1 MGRLSPS
8 LVPRFLPLLAFAVA
22 LLVPLLPGVPPFW
35 VTLLDYIG
43 LYAIVAIGL
52 VVLTGVAGL
61 TSFGQAMFVG
71 FGAYTTAILTTR
83 YGFSP
88 WESLPVAVVITAVS
102 AFMIGAITLRLSGH
116 YLPVGTIAW
125 NISFYYITGNLDFF
139 RRYDGISGIP
149 PLSIGSFSFID
160 SSRLYYVILIAVA
173 LSILATQNLLDS
185 RIGRAIR
192 ALRGG
197 AVAAE
202 SFGVDTSRAK
212 IFAFVYAAV
221 LASVSGWLYAHMQRA
236 VNPSPFNIEASIEY
250 LLMAVVGGAGHVWG
264 ALIGAGIVTVIK
276 DQLQNLLPKLV
287 GQQGNYEIIVF
298 GVILVA
304 ILQTAPDGLW
314 PLITAPFRRLSAAAG
329 RGGSP
334 ADASSLPSALPRRA
348 LPQRGLALLEVK
360 ALRRNFGGLVAV
372 DDIDFAVAAGE
383 IVSLIGPNG
392 AGKTTT
398 FNLISGVD
406 RPSAGEIRF
415 QARDITGM
423 PARRVARLGL
433 ARTFQQVRLVPGMSV
448 IDNAALGAHLRGEA
462 GALRGIARLD
472 RREEARL
479 AAEAL
484 RQLERV
490 GLAADAGKPAT
501 SLALGQQR
509 IVEIARALCL
519 DPSFLMLDEP
529 AAGLR
534 HQEKAALARLLR
546 KLSEEGVA
554 ILLVEHDMDFVMGL
568 CERVI
573 VMNFGSKL
581 AEGTPAE
588 IGRDAAV
595 FEAYLGAVA

>member
-1 MGRLSPS
+1 MRRL
-8 LVPRFLPLLAFAVA
+8 LPLAAFAGA
-22 LLVPLLPGVPPFW
+22 LLIPMVPGLPPFW
-35 VTLLDYIG
+35 ITLLDYIG
-43 LYAIVAIGL
+43 LSAIVAIGL
-52 VVLTGVAGL
+52 VVLTGVGGM

-83 YGFSP
+83 YGVSP
-88 WESLPVAVVITAVS
+88 WATLPVAVLITAG
-102 AFMIGAITLRLSGH
+102 AAYMIGAITLRLSGH

-149 PLSIGSFSFID
+149 PLSIGAFSFID
-160 SSRLYYVILIAVA
+160 SARLYYLILIVVA
-173 LSILATQNLLDS
+173 ASILATGNLLDS

-197 AVAAE
+197 AIAAE
-202 SFGVDTSRAK
+202 AFGVDTARAK

-221 LASVSGWLYAHMQRA
+221 LASISGWLYAHMQRA
-236 VNPSPFNIEASIEY
+236 VSPSPFNIEASIEY
-250 LLMAVVGGAGHVWG
+250 LLMAVVGGASHVWG
-264 ALIGAGIVTVIK
+264 ALIGAGIVTIIK
-276 DQLQNLLPKLV
+276 DQLQNLLPKLI

-304 ILQTAPDGLW
+304 ILQTAREGLW
-314 PLITAPFRRLSAAAG
+314 PLLTASFRRLDPSM
-329 RGGSP
+329 RRRSP
-334 ADASSLPSALPRRA
+334 GAVEPLTRRATPRRGR
-348 LPQRGLALLEVK
+348 PLLEVMG
-360 ALRRNFGGLVAV
+360 LRKTFGGLVAV
-372 DDIDFAVAAGE
+372 NDLGFAVAAGE

-398 FNLISGVD
+398 FDLITGVD
-406 RPSAGEIRF
+406 RPSAGEVRF
-415 QARDITGM
+415 GAREITGM
-423 PARRVARLGL
+423 PARLVARLGL
-433 ARTFQQVRLVPGMSV
+433 ARTFQHVRLIAGMSV
-448 IDNAALGAHLRGEA
+448 IDNVAIGAHLRGRA
-462 GALRGIARLD
+462 GALSGIARLD

-479 AAEAL
+479 FQEAE

-490 GLAADAGKPAT
+490 GLAAEIDKTAT
-501 SLALGQQR
+501 SLPLGQQR
-509 IVEIARALCL
+509 VVEIARALCL
-519 DPSFLMLDEP
+519 DPSFLLLDEP

-534 HQEKAALARLLR
+534 HQEKAALAELLR
-546 KLSEEGVA
+546 KLRDEGVA

-588 IGRDAAV
+588 IGRNPAV
-595 FEAYLGAVA
+595 VEAYLGAGA

>member
-1 MGRLSPS
+1 MSRLP
-8 LVPRFLPLLAFAVA
+8 PLIALAVA
-22 LLVPLLPGVPPFW
+22 ILVPLLPGLPPFW

-52 VVLTGVAGL
+52 VVLTGVGGM

-83 YGFSP
+83 YGISP
-88 WESLPVAVVITAVS
+88 WATLPIAVLITAC
-102 AFMIGAITLRLSGH
+102 AAYLIGAITLRLSGH

-149 PLSIGSFSFID
+149 PLSIAGISFID
-160 SSRLYYVILIAVA
+160 SAKLYYLILLVVVLA
-173 LSILATQNLLDS
+173 ILATQNLLDS

-197 AVAAE
+197 AIAAE
-202 SFGVDTSRAK
+202 SCGVDTSSAK

-264 ALIGAGIVTVIK
+264 ALLGAGIVTIIK
-276 DQLQNLLPKLV
+276 DQLQDLLPKLV

-314 PLITAPFRRLSAAAG
+314 PLIVRPFRRLGKSASRQARAAVE
-329 RGGSP
+329 
-334 ADASSLPSALPRRA
+334 ALARREA
-348 LPQRGLALLEVK
+348 PQRGNALLEVK
-360 ALRRNFGGLVAV
+360 GLRKTYGGLVAV
-372 DDIDFAVAAGE
+372 NDIDFSVAGGE

-398 FNLISGVD
+398 FNLITGVD
-406 RPSAGEIRF
+406 RPSAGEVRF
-415 QARDITGM
+415 GSRAITNL
-423 PARRVARLGL
+423 PPRLVARLGL
-433 ARTFQQVRLVPGMSV
+433 ARTFQHVRLIAAMSV
-448 IDNAALGAHLRGEA
+448 IDNVAIGAHLRGHA
-462 GALRGIARLD
+462 GALSGIARLD
-472 RREEARL
+472 RTEEARL
-479 AAEAL
+479 FQEAR

-490 GLAADAGKPAT
+490 GLLGEADKPAT

-519 DPSFLMLDEP
+519 DPTFLLLDEP

-534 HQEKAALARLLR
+534 HQEKAALAGLLR
-546 KLSEEGVA
+546 KLGDEGVA

-588 IGRDAAV
+588 IGRDPAV
-595 FEAYLGAVA
+595 VEAYLGAVA

>member
-1 MGRLSPS
+1 MSRLP
-8 LVPRFLPLLAFAVA
+8 PLIALAVA
-22 LLVPLLPGVPPFW
+22 ILVPLLPGLPPFW

-52 VVLTGVAGL
+52 VVLTGVGGM

-83 YGFSP
+83 YGISP
-88 WESLPVAVVITAVS
+88 WATLPIAVLITAC
-102 AFMIGAITLRLSGH
+102 AAYLIGAITLRLSGH

-149 PLSIGSFSFID
+149 PLSIAGISFID
-160 SSRLYYVILIAVA
+160 SAKLYYLILLVVVLA
-173 LSILATQNLLDS
+173 ILATQNLLDS

-197 AVAAE
+197 AIAAE
-202 SFGVDTSRAK
+202 SCGVDTSSAK

-264 ALIGAGIVTVIK
+264 ALLGAGIVTIIK
-276 DQLQNLLPKLV
+276 DQLQDLLPKLV

-314 PLITAPFRRLSAAAG
+314 PLIVRPFRRLGKSASRQARAVE
-329 RGGSP
+329 
-334 ADASSLPSALPRRA
+334 ALARREA
-348 LPQRGLALLEVK
+348 PQRGNALLEVK
-360 ALRRNFGGLVAV
+360 GLRKTYGGLVAV
-372 DDIDFAVAAGE
+372 NDIDFSVAGGE

-398 FNLISGVD
+398 FNLITGVD
-406 RPSAGEIRF
+406 RPSAGEVRF
-415 QARDITGM
+415 GSRAITNL
-423 PARRVARLGL
+423 PPRLVARLGL
-433 ARTFQQVRLVPGMSV
+433 ARTFQHVRLIAAMSV
-448 IDNAALGAHLRGEA
+448 IDNVAIGAHLRGHA
-462 GALRGIARLD
+462 GALSGIARLD
-472 RREEARL
+472 RTEEARL
-479 AAEAL
+479 FQEAR

-490 GLAADAGKPAT
+490 GLLGEADKPAT

-519 DPSFLMLDEP
+519 DPTFLLLDEP

-534 HQEKAALARLLR
+534 HQEKAALAGLLR
-546 KLSEEGVA
+546 KLGDEGVA

-588 IGRDAAV
+588 IGRDPAV
-595 FEAYLGAVA
+595 VEAYLGAVA

>member
-1 MGRLSPS
+1 VTAAPLAPARPPRNLSGLAPLVAFGVALIFP
-8 LVPRFLPLLAFAVA
+8 LVPGLPL
-22 LLVPLLPGVPPFW
+22 FW

-43 LYAIVAIGL
+43 LFGIVAIGL
-52 VVLTGVAGL
+52 VVLTGVGGL

-83 YGFSP
+83 YGVSP
-88 WESLPVAVVITAVS
+88 WLTLPAAIAITAVL
-102 AFMIGAITLRLSGH
+102 ALAIGAITLRLSGH

-149 PLSIGSFSFID
+149 PLSIGSFSFVD
-160 SSRLYYVILIAVA
+160 SGRIYYLILIIVA
-173 LSILATQNLLDS
+173 LSILATRNLLDS

-202 SFGVDTSRAK
+202 SFGVDTARAK
-212 IFAFVYAAV
+212 IIAFVYAAV
-221 LASVSGWLYAHMQRA
+221 LAAISGWLYAHMQRA

-250 LLMAVVGGAGHVWG
+250 LLMAVIGGAAHIWG
-264 ALIGAGIVTVIK
+264 ALIGAGIVTIVK
-276 DQLQNLLPKLV
+276 DQLQDLLPSLI

-304 ILQTAPDGLW
+304 ILQTAPEGLW
-314 PLITAPFRRLSAAAG
+314 PLITKPFRRLGSAGIRHQSAAAPLPHRVPPERG
-329 RGGSP
+329 RP
-334 ADASSLPSALPRRA
+334 
-348 LPQRGLALLEVK
+348 LLEVEGLSK
-360 ALRRNFGGLVAV
+360 RFGGLVAV
-372 DDIDFAVAAGE
+372 NDVAFSVAAGE

-392 AGKTTT
+392 AGKTTL
-398 FNLISGVD
+398 FNLITGVD
-406 RPSAGEIRF
+406 RSNAGRVRF
-415 QARDITGM
+415 AATDITGV
-423 PARRVARLGL
+423 PARLVARLGL
-433 ARTFQQVRLVPGMSV
+433 ARTFQHVRLVAGMSV
-448 IDNAALGAHLRGEA
+448 LENVAIGAHLRGHA
-462 GALRGIARLD
+462 GVLRGIARLD
-472 RREEARL
+472 RSEEARL
-479 AAEAL
+479 LSEAE
-484 RQLERV
+484 RQLARV
-490 GLAADAGKPAT
+490 GLEAEADKPAT

-509 IVEIARALCL
+509 VVEIARALCL

-534 HQEKAALARLLR
+534 HLEKAALAELLR
-546 KLSEEGVA
+546 KLRDEGVA

-568 CERVI
+568 CQRVI

-588 IGRDAAV
+588 VARDPAV
-595 FEAYLGAVA
+595 VEAYLGAVA

>member
-1 MGRLSPS
+1 MAGRLPDF
-8 LVPRFLPLLAFAVA
+8 LPRFLRRLPPLAAFAVA
-22 LLVPLLPGVPPFW
+22 LLLPMLPSLPLFW

-52 VVLTGVAGL
+52 VVLTGVGGM

-83 YGFSP
+83 YGVSP
-88 WESLPVAVVITAVS
+88 WLTLPAAALLTS
-102 AFMIGAITLRLSGH
+102 AAAYMIGAITLRLSGH
-116 YLPVGTIAW
+116 YLPVGTMAW

-149 PLSIGSFSFID
+149 PLSIGDFSFID
-160 SSRLYYVILIAVA
+160 SARLYYLILIVVA
-173 LSILATQNLLDS
+173 LVILATQNLLDS

-197 AVAAE
+197 AIAAE
-202 SFGVDTSRAK
+202 SFGVDTSRIK

-221 LASVSGWLYAHMQRA
+221 LASISGWLYAHMQRA

-250 LLMAVVGGAGHVWG
+250 LLMAVIGGAGHVWG
-264 ALIGAGIVTVIK
+264 ALIGAGVVTIIK

-298 GVILVA
+298 GIILVA
-304 ILQTAPDGLW
+304 ILQTARDGIW
-314 PLITAPFRRLSAAAG
+314 PLLTGPVRRLGSNVRRRQAVATEPLSRREALERG
-329 RGGSP
+329 RP
-334 ADASSLPSALPRRA
+334 
-348 LPQRGLALLEVK
+348 LLEVE
-360 ALRRNFGGLVAV
+360 ALRKTFGGLVAV
-372 DDIDFAVAAGE
+372 NDIDFAIAAGE

-392 AGKTTT
+392 AGKTTL
-398 FNLISGVD
+398 FNLITGVD
-406 RPSAGEIRF
+406 RPSAGKVRF
-415 QARDITGM
+415 ASREITGA
-423 PARRVARLGL
+423 PARFVARLGL
-433 ARTFQQVRLVPGMSV
+433 ARTFQHVRLVAGMSV
-448 IDNAALGAHLRGEA
+448 IDNVAIGAHLRGHA

-479 AAEAL
+479 FDEAA
-484 RQLERV
+484 RQLTRV
-490 GLAADAGKPAT
+490 GLEADADKPAT
-501 SLALGQQR
+501 SLPLGQQR

-519 DPSFLMLDEP
+519 DPALLLLDEP

-534 HQEKAALARLLR
+534 HKEKAALALLLR
-546 KLSEEGVA
+546 RLGEEGVA

-568 CERVI
+568 CERVV

-581 AEGTPAE
+581 AEGTSAE
-588 IGRDAAV
+588 IGRDPAV
-595 FEAYLGAVA
+595 VEAYLGLVA